1 MHSPVAD
8 KLTIQAF
15 EKEQEP
21 HVRERV
27 GIILLLGAI
36 LVPLFGV
43 ADYLLYPALFCTFMN
58 YRVIASIVCVALFF
72 VCRKWNLGFRSV
84 YLGIAGFFT
93 VGIAIIAM
101 VLRTGGYTTPYYA
114 GLNLVFLAFCAV
126 LGLGIRRV
134 LLPSVVLYFIYLGGV
149 IASGPVENLSLFIA
163 NNMFLLTTLGIG
175 IIGSHTEFNHRLRQ
189 YLLQKELEVVKA
201 QLEGYTRNL
210 EDSVA
215 ESEAKYSLVVNLANE
230 SIFIVQD
237 DLIKFPNPKTEEL
250 LGYPAEELG
259 RISFLGFVLPVD
271 REDVQEKYR
280 QIEAGERT
288 SSVLPFRIVNKQGD
302 TRWVDMSCVPLEWK
316 GRAAILHMLRDI
328 TERKRMEIEL
338 IQAQKM
344 EAIGTLA
351 GGVAHEFNN
360 LLQVIS
366 GYLQLLFKRKP
377 PDDPDIRYLNH
388 IDRSAQRAAE
398 LTKKLLIYSRK
409 VESRLSLLD
418 LNHEIQQSCELLERI
433 IPKMI
438 SIEKKLS
445 PEVYKINADAG
456 QLEQILM
463 NLGVN
468 ARDAMPSGGK
478 LVIET
483 RNFTMDEEFCASH
496 LGTLPGEYVLLT
508 VSDTGM
514 GMDEKILERI
524 FDPFFTT
531 KRLGEGTGLGLAIVY
546 SIVKNHGGHIICRS
560 EKGVGTT
567 FEVYFPV
574 AVAEPAEHSA
584 EPMTEEGMKGV
595 SELILLV
602 DDEEELLD
610 IGKEMLEMNNYQTLT
625 AESGEAAIELFTAKR
640 DRIDLVIL
648 DINMPGMGGF
658 RCLDR
663 LLEIDPKLKVI
674 VSTGYLGTEQMKQ
687 ALEAGAAGFISKPY
701 RFTEMLKRIKEVLDR

>member
-1 MHSPVAD
+1 VHSPVAD
-8 KLTIQAF
+8 KLTIRAF
-15 EKEQEP
+15 EKDQEP

-36 LVPLFGV
+36 LVPLFGL
-43 ADYLLYPALFCTFMN
+43 ADYLLYPAHFPTFMN
-58 YRVIASIVCVALFF
+58 YRVLASIICMVLFGI
-72 VCRKWNLGFRSV
+72 CRKWNLGFHSV
-84 YLGIAGFFT
+84 YLGVIGFFT

-101 VLRTGGYTTPYYA
+101 VVSTGGYTTPYYA

-126 LGLGIRRV
+126 LGLGIRIV
-134 LLPSVVLYFIYLGGV
+134 LLPSVLLYLTYLAVVIY
-149 IASGPVENLSLFIA
+149 SSEVENISLFVA
-163 NNMFLLTTLGIG
+163 NNMFMVTTLGIG
-175 IIGSHTEFNHRLRQ
+175 IIASHTEFNHRLKQ
-189 YLLQKELEVVKA
+189 YLLRKELEVVKA
-201 QLEGYTRNL
+201 RLEGYTRNL
-210 EDSVA
+210 EDTVA
-215 ESEAKYSLVVNLANE
+215 ESEEKYRLVVNLANE

-250 LGYPAEELG
+250 LGYGAEELAC
-259 RISFLGFVLPVD
+259 ISFLGFVLPVD
-271 REDVQEKYR
+271 QEEVREKYR

-288 SSVLPFRIVNKQGD
+288 SGALPFRIVNKEGD
-302 TRWVDMSCVPLEWK
+302 TRWIDMSCVPLEWK

-328 TERKRMEIEL
+328 TDRKRMEIEL

-366 GYLQLLFKRKP
+366 GYLQLLFKRKSQ
-377 PDDPDIRYLNH
+377 DDPDIRYLSH

-409 VESRLSLLD
+409 VESRLNLLD
-418 LNHEIQQSCELLERI
+418 PNHEIEQSCELLERI

-438 SIEKKLS
+438 SIEKRLS
-445 PEVYKINADAG
+445 PSVYKINADAG

-483 RNFTMDEEFCASH
+483 SNFSMDEDFCAGH
-496 LGTLPGEYVLLT
+496 LDTLPGEYVLLR

-514 GMDEKILERI
+514 GMDEKTMERI
-524 FDPFFTT
+524 FDPFYTT
-531 KRLGEGTGLGLAIVY
+531 KRPGEGTGLGLAIVY
-546 SIVKNHGGHIICRS
+546 SIVKNHGGHVVCRS
-560 EKGVGTT
+560 AKGSGTT

-574 AVAEPAEHSA
+574 ALAEPAEHPG
-584 EPMTEEGMKGV
+584 EPLTEEGMKGV
-595 SELILLV
+595 SEVILLV

-610 IGKEMLEMNNYQTLT
+610 IGKEMLEMNNYQTMT
-625 AESGEAAIELFTAKR
+625 AESGEMAIELYAANR
-640 DRIDLVIL
+640 DQIDLVIL

-658 RCLDR
+658 RCMDK
-663 LLEIDPKLKVI
+663 LLEIDPELKVI

-687 ALEAGAAGFISKPY
+687 AMEAGAAGFISKPY
-701 RFTEMLKRIKEVLDR
+701 RFTEMLKRIKEALER